1 MDDDILQPDIMDI
14 DLPEVRVQ
22 AHVPHSVTPIAESPG
37 PGFARDARGLVPKSA
52 DLDPIYVEFVD
63 GLCTSTELKS
73 ALATLGSDRAMKF
86 LGELLRLEKQR
97 GSGSKTIVAAAKK
110 CGIGLDTLA
119 EMWRSHSTALAMM
132 KLVSAAPQLADD
144 LVVAASNRPALCPAC
159 QGEGIIELRL
169 QLCDECNGY
178 GKKGGY
184 PENPVCA
191 ACRGTGK
198 KLTTRECPQCRGTG
212 EVVRAG
218 DKDAREHALKWAGFI
233 DQPGKSSSNSNGPSV
248 YLNLVLPRKES

>member
-1 MDDDILQPDIMDI
+1 MPDDILQPDIMDI

-22 AHVPHSVTPIAESPG
+22 AHVPHSITPIAESPG
-37 PGFARDARGLVPKSA
+37 PGFTKDARGLVPKSA
-52 DLDPIYVEFVD
+52 DLDPIYVDFVD

-86 LGELLRLEKQR
+86 LGELLKLEKQR
-97 GSGSKTIVAAAKK
+97 GSGSKTIVAAAKR

-132 KLVSAAPQLADD
+132 KLVSATPQLADD

-169 QLCDECNGY
+169 T
-178 GKKGGY
+178 KGQSQ
-184 PENPVCA
+184 
-191 ACRGTGK
+191 
-198 KLTTRECPQCRGTG
+198 RECPQCRGTG
-212 EVVRAG
+212 EVIRAG
-218 DKDAREHALKWAGFI
+218 DKDAREHMLKWAGYI
-233 DQPGKSSSNSNGPSV
+233 DQPGKSTGNQAGPSV

>member
-1 MDDDILQPDIMDI
+1 MNDDILTPDVLDI

-22 AHVPHSVTPIAESPG
+22 AHVPHSITPIASTPG
-37 PGFARDARGLVPKSA
+37 PGFTKDARGLVPKSA

-132 KLVSAAPQLADD
+132 KLVSAAPSLADD

-169 QLCDECNGY
+169 T
-178 GKKGGY
+178 KGQ
-184 PENPVCA
+184 P
-191 ACRGTGK
+191 
-198 KLTTRECPQCRGTG
+198 TRECPQCRGTG